1 MPELKDVLPTVATT
15 TKDAQIV
22 DVTTI
27 DTDNNVTTTAVDT
40 AVAKKPP
47 VKKVATPAKKV
58 PPSQVKKVPV
68 KKIPTKEKA
77 DTADTVDTTAVDTS
91 VNTESTEITETVVE
105 PNKVEVNETDQKTDI
120 NLRRPPM
127 EQLTKDLEKFIL
139 SLKIDDI
146 PIKKLEYKCG
156 KVIFGINNESGKDFR
171 VIAYK
176 ARKKSKT
183 VAGKS
188 RCIFFFGIHKDVATI
203 IKQFPGTSTTEFGKC
218 SVQCKKPI
226 QLILDKQTFSENFDQ
241 DIEKVIS
248 LLKQLATLTIE
259 QKNEQ
264 WKLLQEKIAAKN
276 VTKETET
283 TPAGSE

>member
-1 MPELKDVLPTVATT
+1 MPELNEVLDQAVDE
-15 TKDAQIV
+15 KKVDGKVV

-27 DTDNNVTTTAVDT
+27 DREP
-40 AVAKKPP
+40 VAEKPAEEKKTPKAP
-47 VKKVATPAKKV
+47 VKKTTATVKAPTAKTEA
-58 PPSQVKKVPV
+58 SE
-68 KKIPTKEKA
+68 T
-77 DTADTVDTTAVDTS
+77 TDTTDTGKS
-91 VNTESTEITETVVE
+91 SE
-105 PNKVEVNETDQKTDI
+105 I

-156 KVIFGINNESGKDFR
+156 KNIFGLHNEEGKDFR

-176 ARKKSKT
+176 ARKKTKT

-203 IKQFPGTSTTEFGKC
+203 VKQFPGTSTTNFGKC

-226 QLILDKQTFSENFDQ
+226 QLVLDKQTFADNFGQ
-241 DIEKVIS
+241 DIEKVMS
-248 LLKQLATLTIE
+248 TLKGLADVTIE
-259 QKNEQ
+259 QKTEQ
-264 WKLLQEKIAAKN
+264 WKAFQEKVEAKKQASTEKNKAKPKKSAAGD
-276 VTKETET
+276 E
-283 TPAGSE
+283 